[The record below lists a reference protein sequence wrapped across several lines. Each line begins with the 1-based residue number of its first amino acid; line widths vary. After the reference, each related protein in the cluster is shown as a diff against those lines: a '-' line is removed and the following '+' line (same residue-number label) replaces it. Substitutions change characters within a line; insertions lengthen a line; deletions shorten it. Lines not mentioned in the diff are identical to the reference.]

1 MSNLFTQLQQTKQD
15 QQAQARH
22 LESVEDSPIH
32 PDQNAAKIEQNSPT
46 TQAVTHLS
54 KGLSKPLSKSMSKTP
69 TTDAVETLA
78 FQLRK
83 IPKVRVNA
91 DIPAEWKQQLDDLAY
106 KLKVGK
112 YDLMLY
118 LIAQFLGKSEQEA

>member
-1 MSNLFTQLQQTKQD
+1 MSNLFTQLQQTKEEQQD
-15 QQAQARH
+15 QARH
-22 LESVEDSPIH
+22 LKSPTDSPARSDEI
-32 PDQNAAKIEQNSPT
+32 I
-46 TQAVTHLS
+46 QAVETPPAADHSTQMS
-54 KGLSKPLSKSMSKTP
+54 KRLSKPLSKKVSKTP
-69 TTDAVETLA
+69 TSDEVEMLA

-106 KLKVGK
+106 KLRVGK

-118 LIAQFLGKSEQEA
+118 LIAQFLGEGEKHEE